1 MNITRLHVVALAV
14 VATARSARVL
24 PSGQPTA
31 PRASLMI
38 YQDGQAFKDMDGVD
52 LTRAAGNEKRIAP
65 GPTAYRCD
73 VPRCVCTFCEELD
86 VLRASLI
93 VMNAS
98 QRGRFDFAMNVSRS
112 VSTTRAVHSGTNA
125 LRVRAAMP
133 IRSDDTEGSITRELM
148 GATASER

>member
-24 PSGQPTA
+24 PSAQPTA

-93 VMNAS
+93 VMNA
-98 QRGRFDFAMNVSRS
+98 
-112 VSTTRAVHSGTNA
+112 
-125 LRVRAAMP
+125 
-133 IRSDDTEGSITRELM
+133 IRSEPSPFCSVNGSSSKPRKSL
-148 GATASER
+148 